1 MQKITIPDS
10 SDVLEDRLNER
21 RFNAMP
27 ISLEQI
33 AAFDEVHGFAA
44 FERCQIAERRVR
56 LTKRKL
62 AESGQISPLL
72 LERQGLPTKLAVAY
86 CEVIHGPPP
95 LITRLTGARKRKSE

>member
-1 MQKITIPDS
+1 MQKITISDS
-10 SDVLEDRLNER
+10 SDALGDRSNER
-21 RFNAMP
+21 RFNAIP
-27 ISLEQI
+27 PSVEQI

-86 CEVIHGPPP
+86 CKV
-95 LITRLTGARKRKSE
+95 LYDR